1 MSIIGKIAKGAS
13 KHVADIVSKKTDK
26 QKMTEKAT
34 KGQRTYREGQ
44 RKAGGTGLAAGAAT
58 ASAIGSGI
66 NEKNKEAAAKEK
78 GKGTGNDTRAKASD
92 FPTYKKGTAS
102 SKAFNEAFKKAKD
115 ADKKTFTF
123 EGRTYKVADKKEMA
137 KGGAV
142 KKMMYG
148 GMPMKGKK

>member
-13 KHVADIVSKKTDK
+13 KHMSDLATKKSAK
-26 QKMTEKAT
+26 QRMTEEAT

-44 RKAGGTGLAAGAAT
+44 RKAGGAGAAT
-58 ASAIGSGI
+58 GAVATAATTAKYESD
-66 NEKNKEAAAKEK
+66 KKEAKAKESK
-78 GKGTGNDTRAKASD
+78 GKGNDTRTKATD
-92 FPTYKKGTAS
+92 FPTYKKGTES

-115 ADKKTFTF
+115 AGKKTFTF
-123 EGRTYKVADKKEMA
+123 EGRSYKVEDKKEMA

-148 GMPMKGKK
+148 GMSTKGKK